1 MDKEAKKIFET
12 AIKASTILVSLCTRA
27 TSVDQ
32 VINVI
37 QRFVIGRPMSGNGYE
52 SFLIENLNNEDTA
65 NKVLEIMLTTYLL
78 EENLDKEVYVCMYE
92 IGSKIA
98 TRYRE
103 VESFH
108 PIDETPAN
116 YNKCIQEYVKRSE
129 RGIFIL
135 NATRYRDALH
145 RALDE
150 YVKHNDIPTTRRALY
165 SKRKELLILSAN
177 REQDDSNDSL
187 QHDLEQWMIQLLTET
202 MSAFSLISSQ
212 FCQTYF

>member
-1 MDKEAKKIFET
+1 
-12 AIKASTILVSLCTRA
+12 
-27 TSVDQ
+27 
-32 VINVI
+32 
-37 QRFVIGRPMSGNGYE
+37 
-52 SFLIENLNNEDTA
+52 
-65 NKVLEIMLTTYLL
+65 
-78 EENLDKEVYVCMYE
+78 MYE

-150 YVKHNDIPTTRRALY
+150 YVKHNDIPATRRALY